1 MAQVMRRS
9 PRWVSTASVERLP
22 FPPVVASLVGHV
34 LLGFFMIAVAMV
46 SSARID
52 GSRRFVVNLVPPTSR
67 VGSTVP
73 HGSAGGASLRG
84 PAPPARTPSVP
95 SPPVP
100 SVREGGPAPPSLAQ
114 VPPARELLPPASSRA
129 DIAPPAL
136 SIEVP
141 PPRPPEPSSPPRA
154 PDTPRAAASQPIPTP
169 LAAAVP
175 GLSADSSAH
184 PTPPDPATAHSR
196 DTSARLDVADF
207 PFTYYLRQIQAKIS
221 ERWAPPPAPARGG
234 ERAVILFEIG
244 RDGQVN
250 APVLEQSSGDAVYD
264 ESALR
269 AVAEAGPFP
278 PLPAEFKAASLRV
291 HFGFAFQ
298 PDRS

>member
-1 MAQVMRRS
+1 MAQAVHRS
-9 PRWVSTASVERLP
+9 PRRVSTAFVERFP
-22 FPPVVASLVGHV
+22 FGSVLVSLVGHV
-34 LLGFFMIAVAMV
+34 LVGFLVIAVAMV

-52 GSRRFVVNLVPPTSR
+52 GSRRYVVNLLAPMPR
-67 VGSTVP
+67 VGGSLP
-73 HGSAGGASLRG
+73 HRTAGGASPQE
-84 PAPPARTPSVP
+84 PAPPTRTPPVP

-114 VPPARELLPPASSRA
+114 VAPASSRA
-129 DIAPPAL
+129 DVARPAL
-136 SIEVP
+136 PTEAP
-141 PPRPPEPSSPPRA
+141 PPRPPEPPSPLRA
-154 PDTPRAAASQPIPTP
+154 PQIPRVAAPQSFPAPLSAS
-169 LAAAVP
+169 VP
-175 GLSADSSAH
+175 VANADSSTN
-184 PTPPDPATAHSR
+184 PMPPDPATAHSM
-196 DTSARLDVADF
+196 DTSARLDVTDF

-221 ERWAPPPAPARGG
+221 ERWAPPPAAARGG

-244 RDGQVN
+244 RDGHVN

-278 PLPAEFKAASLRV
+278 PLPAEFKPTSLRV

-298 PDRS
+298 PGRG